1 MVKNLPANEGNTDLI
16 PGLGR
21 SPKEEMATHSRS
33 LAWEIPWIENSGR
46 LQYMGLQKDTTEHT
60 HSMGVPH
67 QNIHQLQAAELC

>member
-46 LQYMGLQKDTTEHT
+46 LQYMGLQKDATEHT
-60 HSMGVPH
+60 HAMGVPH

>member
-1 MVKNLPANEGNTDLI
+1 MVKNPPANEGNTGLI

-21 SPKEEMATHSRS
+21 APGEEMATHFSS

-46 LQYMGLQKDTTEHT
+46 LQYVELQRDTTEHT
-60 HSMGVPH
+60 HAVGVPH